1 MADLDKI
8 IRVIFE
14 GKDELSV
21 MMKSLDKG
29 FNDMADN
36 IQNATQP
43 IADFGMKVA
52 EIEGIILAAGAAM
65 IGFSINEAGKF
76 SDAFNEI
83 ASISGAS
90 SDALNEFRVDV
101 VDYARDS
108 VKSLEDINGAIY
120 DAVSSGVSYKDS
132 LEVLSVAEKLSVA
145 GKADLNSTLRI
156 LVGTLNSY
164 GVGMDEASKYSDI
177 LFQTVNYGVTTVP
190 ELTQSIAQVTNIAA
204 AAKIPFEEVGAAL
217 VALTRSGVPTSE
229 AVTYLKGAITDIIKP
244 SGQAAAT
251 AKELGIEFNAS
262 ALQSKG
268 LSGVLDDVARA
279 TGGNVTQMGLLF
291 GDVRSL
297 NGALTLTGIGADVF
311 KESLDGMAKSA
322 GATEAAYRVM
332 AQNMELINQNLI
344 NNMRATLINAGTPLL
359 DEYKGIAEAI
369 SNVFQGISVGI
380 DKGAFDPLFEMF
392 EELGVDIANYL
403 NKVAQVLP
411 EALEGLD
418 FTGLI
423 SSFKNLGEAVKGL
436 FETFFGDVDLT
447 TVEGLQDALQRIV
460 DLFAG
465 STNFTAGFIE
475 GLKPLVAIA
484 AQIANGFLV
493 MDEKGQQFVGNVSGW
508 AQTLNTATG
517 ALQGIEKALYAL
529 VAVSAG
535 NFLASLGSGFVSLGT
550 AIAGVLAPV
559 AALTGAAGIGYLIGT
574 LINKIPGVS
583 QAAQG
588 FAELTDEI
596 FNWTGTKGDVSE
608 WSEDSKKN
616 LDALIERM
624 TNFKNSTKGGLE
636 VIGELIDLPP
646 VEIDISIGD
655 TKNLERSKN
664 DIIYELEQMQA
675 KVPVEIIPSK
685 NSYLYSGM
693 TDDGTMYF
701 SDKPTGRAG
710 EKRITVPVDLA
721 TKEAEKKAIEL
732 KNNLDEVLKLELQIK
747 GEKELEIIKQS
758 AETIRESMKW
768 KAELDIANVK
778 ANADIVMTISNN
790 IAEQF
795 KSTGDVLQTLFG
807 LFSDEEGM
815 SKRFRIE
822 DWIEREYD
830 MRQKALDMQ
839 KELNDAQLEYMRAK
853 IDQVNRGE
861 STITINGDGLAPHLE
876 AFMWEVLSAI
886 QVRVNEEGLDMLL
899 GI

>member
-1 MADLDKI
+1 MADLEKI
-8 IRVIFE
+8 IRVVFE

-36 IQNATQP
+36 IQAATQP
-43 IADFGMKVA
+43 IADFGMKIA

-90 SDALNEFRVDV
+90 SDALNEFRGDV
-101 VDYARDS
+101 VSYARDS

-145 GKADLNSTLRI
+145 GKADLNNTLRV

-164 GVGMDEASKYSDI
+164 GVGMDEAAKYSDI

-217 VALTRSGVPTSE
+217 VALTRSGVPTAE
-229 AVTYLKGAITDIIKP
+229 AVTYLKGTITDIIKP
-244 SGQAAAT
+244 SSQAADV
-251 AKELGIEFNAS
+251 AKQLGIEFNAS

-291 GDVRSL
+291 GDVRAL

-311 KESLDGMAKSA
+311 KDSLDGMAKAA
-322 GATEAAYRVM
+322 GATEAAYKVM

-359 DEYKGIAEAI
+359 DEYKGIAESI
-369 SNVFQGISVGI
+369 SNVFAGISSGI
-380 DKGAFDPLFEMF
+380 DEGAFDPLFEMF
-392 EELGVDIANYL
+392 EQLGVDIADYL
-403 NKVAQVLP
+403 NKIAEVLP
-411 EALEGLD
+411 EALSGLD
-418 FTGLI
+418 FSGLVA
-423 SSFKNLGEAVKGL
+423 SFENLGESVKEL
-436 FETFFGDVDLT
+436 FQAFFGDIDLT
-447 TVEGLQDALQRIV
+447 TIEGLQEALQKIV

-465 STNFTAGFIE
+465 STNFTAGFVE
-475 GLKPLVAIA
+475 GLRPLIAIA
-484 AQIANGFLV
+484 GQIADGFLA
-493 MDEKGQQFVGNVSGW
+493 MDEKGQQFAGNVSGW
-508 AQTLNTATG
+508 AQTINTATG

-535 NFLASLGSGFVSLGT
+535 NFLTSLGTGFVSLGVS
-550 AIAGVLAPV
+550 IASVLTPV
-559 AALTGAAGIGYLIGT
+559 AALAGSAGIGYLIGT

-596 FNWTGTKGDVSE
+596 FNWTGTKGEVNE

-616 LDALIERM
+616 LDALIQRM
-624 TNFKNSTKGGLE
+624 KDFKESTKGGIE
-636 VIGELIDLPP
+636 VVGELINLPP
-646 VEIDISIGD
+646 IEIEINADPKNVE
-655 TKNLERSKN
+655 KSKN
-664 DIIYELEQMQA
+664 EIIYELEQMQA
-675 KVPVEIIPSK
+675 KVPVEVVPSK
-685 NSYLYSGM
+685 NTYLYSGM
-693 TDDGTMYF
+693 TDDGTIYF
-701 SDKPTGRAG
+701 SDVPTGRAG
-710 EKRITVPVDLA
+710 EKRIIVPVDLA
-721 TKEAEKKAIEL
+721 TKDAEKKAIEL

-747 GEKELEIIKQS
+747 GEKELETIKQN
-758 AETIRESMKW
+758 AETVREAIKW

-778 ANADIVMTISNN
+778 ANAEIVMTISNN

-807 LFSDEEGM
+807 NFADTESM
-815 SKRFRIE
+815 SKRFSIE
-822 DWIEREYD
+822 TWIEREYD

-839 KELNDAQLEYMRAK
+839 KELNNAQLEYMQAK
-853 IDQVNRGE
+853 IDQINRGE